1 MKNRSQTRSKSS
13 VRDSDR
19 NSSSLV
25 ALAIALGLLFMGAGY
40 GATMR
45 PEVEDAQVNIVN
57 EVISPIGPDGVP
69 RPAEPDHLDNPI
81 QPFPKAMCDDGSS
94 HSCSGMS
101 SGAMHV

>member
-1 MKNRSQTRSKSS
+1 MKLNAARNRSG
-13 VRDSDR
+13 VRDNDR
-19 NSSSLV
+19 APRFLV
-25 ALAIALGLLFMGAGY
+25 ALSIALGLLFMGAGY

-69 RPAEPDHLDNPI
+69 RPAEPDHLDNPLL
-81 QPFPKAMCDDGSS
+81 PSPKAMCDDGSS
-94 HSCSGMS
+94 YPCSGMS